1 MNKVLLGM
9 AIFSTIFAVCSIVT
23 LIWFVVQHADL
34 RIIVSLLFCVLI
46 GLMMSLATIAEY
58 KREKN
63 ENNMYR

>member
-1 MNKVLLGM
+1 MNKALLGI
-9 AIFSTIFAVCSIVT
+9 AIFSTIFAVCSIAT

-34 RIIVSLLFCVLI
+34 RIIVSLSFCAFI
-46 GLMMSLATIAEY
+46 GSMMSLATIAEY